1 MATLAFFTILFVTGT
16 TMAQAVRERTSDL
29 AVLKALGFSDGL
41 LLSLVLL
48 ESVGLSLSGGA
59 LGLGLAWLVVQHG
72 DPTGGL
78 LPAFYLPT
86 VDVASGA
93 AFVLLLGL
101 AAGILPARQAGR
113 LRIVEALGR

>member
-1 MATLAFFTILFVTGT
+1 MVFFTILLVTGT
-16 TMAQAVRERTSDL
+16 TMAQAVRERTSEL
-29 AVLKALGFSDGL
+29 GVLKALGFSDGL

-48 ESVGLSLSGGA
+48 ESVGVSIGGGA
-59 LGLGLAWLVVQHG
+59 LGLGLAWLVVHRG

-86 VDVASGA
+86 GDLAIGG

-101 AAGILPARQAGR
+101 ATGVLPARKAGR
-113 LRIVEALGR
+113 LRIVEALRR